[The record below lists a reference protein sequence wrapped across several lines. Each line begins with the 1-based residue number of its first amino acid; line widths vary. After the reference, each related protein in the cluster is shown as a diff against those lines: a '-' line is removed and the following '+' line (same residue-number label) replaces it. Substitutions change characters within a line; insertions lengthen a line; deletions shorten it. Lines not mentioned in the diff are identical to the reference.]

1 MPKDNLNIEF
11 LDFTNFRDHPTQ
23 ENAIV
28 FHYYEKERF
37 DYFVNL
43 LVKEGIWHETDV
55 DRSQKVIYYVGTK
68 RVDFKR
74 TEYLNNLTIG
84 KHRNKFIADRN
95 LRILV
100 FIISAAVLTLAILGA
115 IKAS

>member
-1 MPKDNLNIEF
+1 MKDQLHIDF

-23 ENAIV
+23 EYIIV
-28 FHYYEKERF
+28 FHYYEKERSE
-37 DYFVNL
+37 YFMEL
-43 LVKEGIWHETDV
+43 LRKEDIWFESDM
-55 DRSQKVIYYVGTK
+55 DRSGKTVYYVATK

-84 KHRNKFIADRN
+84 KFRKKFIADKP

-100 FIISAAVLTLAILGA
+100 FIISALILTLAILGA